1 MKVDYLYVHVQV
13 YNYPVVQY
21 WCMFSSAYAHAQ
33 VMTQRYSCGPATAR
47 HQQHMKCPQCRH
59 KTRHADVAYVMTRKS
74 RDANR
79 TLDDIDVSGDH
90 STKIQGVVACLLQI
104 RRDDP
109 SAKSLVFS
117 TVRRSLFFSFIYS
130 VDRLL
135 LLHVLSFF
143 FMPR

>member
-1 MKVDYLYVHVQV
+1 MRT
-13 YNYPVVQY
+13 
-21 WCMFSSAYAHAQ
+21 Q

-59 KTRHADVAYVMTRKS
+59 KTRQADVAYVTTRKS
-74 RDANR
+74 RDANK

-117 TVRRSLFFSFIYS
+117 TVRRS
-130 VDRLL
+130 R
-135 LLHVLSFF
+135 FF
-143 FMPR
+143 FFNFFFAFFYFLLIEFCV